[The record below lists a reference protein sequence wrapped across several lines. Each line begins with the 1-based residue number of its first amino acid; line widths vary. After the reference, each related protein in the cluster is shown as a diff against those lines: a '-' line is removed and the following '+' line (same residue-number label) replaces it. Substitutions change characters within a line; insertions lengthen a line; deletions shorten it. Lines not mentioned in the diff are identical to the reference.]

1 MSQEADHN
9 PGVVIRPPFL
19 YLGALLM
26 GLSLDRLT
34 SFPAWAGDRLWFRI
48 LAGVLI
54 GGAGVALASWAIR
67 HFRTA
72 GTNVPTNRPVHA
84 LVTSG
89 PYRYTRNPIYV
100 GLTLLYCGIA
110 VAFGSV
116 MAFVFLAIVL
126 VTMEFGV
133 VRREERYLEKLFGDD
148 YLAYRQSVRR
158 WF

>member
-26 GLSLDRLT
+26 GLSLDRLAG
-34 SFPAWAGDRLWFRI
+34 FPAWAGDRLWSRV

-54 GGAGVALASWAIR
+54 GSAGVALAGWAIR
-67 HFRTA
+67 HFRAA

-116 MAFVFLAIVL
+116 MAFVFLAVVL
-126 VTMEFGV
+126 ATMEIGV
-133 VRREERYLEKLFGDD
+133 VRREERYLEKLFGNE
-148 YLAYRQSVRR
+148 YLAYRRNVRR